1 MASYHSHQGRITLE
15 VTETSMM
22 QDPENSLK
30 TLTSLEQAGIPLSID
45 DFGSGYSSLSYIK
58 QLPASEIKIDRSLV
72 KDLVEQADDR
82 VIVRTTIN
90 MCHSLGYKVVAEG
103 VENEETLNLLA
114 DMGCDEI
121 QGYYLTPP
129 LPLDAIIEWL
139 DKELAGKQ
147 QQSG

>member
-1 MASYHSHQGRITLE
+1 
-15 VTETSMM
+15 
-22 QDPENSLK
+22 
-30 TLTSLEQAGIPLSID
+30 
-45 DFGSGYSSLSYIK
+45 
-58 QLPASEIKIDRSLV
+58 
-72 KDLVEQADDR
+72 
-82 VIVRTTIN
+82 VRTTIN